1 MPANIIQGSNRYLK
15 KKVVGSFCCI
25 ILILESNQYEP
36 FASLKIDKKGRNC
49 KIEKKRSINETQEE
63 LFSLKFL
70 LKLLKSLF
78 SGKIKIKKIKYVKI
92 YQIVEKKI
100 ANH

>member
-25 ILILESNQYEP
+25 ILILESNRYKP

-49 KIEKKRSINETQEE
+49 KNGKKDQIMRPR
-63 LFSLKFL
+63 
-70 LKLLKSLF
+70 KSCF
-78 SGKIKIKKIKYVKI
+78 R
-92 YQIVEKKI
+92 
-100 ANH
+100 